1 MAVLCV
7 LEALVGGPHADVA
20 RPALQPIV
28 KQLEAVAQILAR
40 RAEMERKYLTKLE
53 GTLQGMC
60 AEALCFSEEHVCLLM
75 LQGMDKIK

>member
-7 LEALVGGPHADVA
+7 LEALLGGLHGDVA
-20 RPALQPIV
+20 RSALQPIV

-53 GTLQGMC
+53 GTLEGMC
-60 AEALCFSEEHVCLLM
+60 AGTLCFSGECAYLLVS
-75 LQGMDKIK
+75 QSMDLGD

>member
-7 LEALVGGPHADVA
+7 LVALVGGPQGDTA
-20 RPALQPIV
+20 RAALQPHL

-53 GTLQGMC
+53 GGYSYNGY
-60 AEALCFSEEHVCLLM
+60 AHAVHW
-75 LQGMDKIK
+75 GY